1 MWKEMEVDGGSG
13 GGGDLK
19 QLHVGTPSSATI
31 DLGEPFEYLFVST
44 SYQSYL
50 CNCEWDSS
58 TPSSYVRYYGGNDP
72 ATIQL
77 PATGSSPAGLS
88 SVSPS
93 NGTFNLNYYSYMKN
107 VEVFYK

>member
-1 MWKEMEVDGGSG
+1 MKTLRG

-19 QLHVGTPSSATI
+19 QLRVGTPSSATI
-31 DLGEPFEYLFVST
+31 DLGESFEYLFVSM

-58 TPSSYVRYYGGNDP
+58 DPSLYTRYYGGNDP
-72 ATIQL
+72 VTTSL
-77 PATGSSPAGLS
+77 PATGSSPAGLA
-88 SVSPS
+88 SVDPT
-93 NGTFNLNYYSYMKN
+93 NGTFDLNYYSYMKN